1 MVFSE
6 IIVGL
11 CENVSEH
18 KCTVRRNAVSVD
30 VRVDAAY
37 LLGARKMFVCN
48 GVLVTQLKS
57 HLICFTALSSKFS
70 YFIGSS
76 GIITF

>member
-1 MVFSE
+1 MLFRE
-6 IIVGL
+6 IIVGF

-18 KCTVRRNAVSVD
+18 KCTVRRNIASVD
-30 VRVDAAY
+30 VRAGAAY
-37 LLGARKMFVCN
+37 LMGVRKMFVCN

-70 YFIGSS
+70 YFIGAS